1 METTVESGLRDVVI
15 ANSAICIID
24 GEEGTL
30 RYRGVE
36 IGELAQYST
45 FEETAYLL
53 WFGDLPSHAQLD
65 ELKDR
70 LVQERDLDRGLQ
82 KLIRA
87 LPKTLHPIEALR
99 TVVSALPSSDP
110 DSNNVSSYNA
120 VVDKIIRLTAKFP
133 TIVAYYQRYLE
144 GQDFVPPDPKLGH
157 AANFLYMLRGQHPS
171 QLEAEMMDL
180 ALVLM
185 AEHDFNA
192 STFAARVTASTLS
205 DVYSAMTTAIGTL
218 KGPLHGGANQRVM
231 EMMLKI
237 GSLENTRSYILR
249 ENEAKR
255 RIPGFGHRVYRKTT
269 DPRAIVFQK
278 KLKDLSEEAGDMR
291 WYNMAVEI
299 VDIVRETKG
308 LYPNVDFFCGPA
320 LYMLNIPMDLFTP
333 IFAISRVAGW
343 AAHLLEQYENNQLIR
358 PLSNYVGEQVKKYIP
373 FELRNGA
380 SGGLAKET
388 NARWLTT
395 S

>member
-1 METTVESGLRDVVI
+1 METAVEDGLRDVVI

-30 RYRGVE
+30 RYRGIE

-53 WFGDLPSHAQLD
+53 WFGKLPSLAQLE
-65 ELKDR
+65 ELNAR
-70 LVQERDLDRGLQ
+70 LVKERDLDRGLQ

-87 LPKTLHPIEALR
+87 LPKTLQPIDALR
-99 TVVSALPSSDP
+99 TVTSALPSSDP
-110 DSNNVSSYNA
+110 DPNNISSYSA
-120 VVDKIIRLTAKFP
+120 AIEKIIRLTAKFP
-133 TIVAYYQRYLE
+133 TILAYYQRYLE
-144 GQDFVPPDPKLGH
+144 GQEFVPPDPTLSH
-157 AANFLYMLRGQHPS
+157 AANFLYMLRGQHPTP
-171 QLEAEMMDL
+171 LEAEMLDL

-205 DVYSAMTTAIGTL
+205 DVYSAITTAIGTL

-237 GSLENTRSYILR
+237 GTVNNVEPYISR
-249 ENEAKR
+249 ELEAKR

-269 DPRAIVFQK
+269 DPRAAVFQS
-278 KLKDLSEEAGDMR
+278 KLKAICEEAGDML

-299 VDIVRETKG
+299 VDVVQRKRG

-320 LYMLNIPMDLFTP
+320 LYKLDIPMDLFTP
-333 IFAISRVAGW
+333 IFAVSRIAGW
-343 AAHLLEQYENNQLIR
+343 GAHLIEQYANNQLIR
-358 PLSNYVGEQVKKYIP
+358 PLSNYVGEPARSYVP
-373 FELRNGA
+373 FELRNGHA
-380 SGGLAKET
+380 GGLVSESNT
-388 NARWLTT
+388 QWLTT
-395 S
+395 